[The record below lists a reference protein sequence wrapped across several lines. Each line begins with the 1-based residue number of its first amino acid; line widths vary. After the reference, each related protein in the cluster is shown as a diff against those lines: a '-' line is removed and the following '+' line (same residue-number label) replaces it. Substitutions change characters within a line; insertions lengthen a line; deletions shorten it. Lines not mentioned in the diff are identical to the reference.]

1 VPGLVRAD
9 ETPAERHPVAGRV
22 FRPPPDARDTRD
34 GEDRGHHLSP
44 LLILAISGHEVRALG
59 KSFGSRAAL
68 EGADLVVAHAVQAGP
83 LQKESHMLS
92 SDFLRG
98 LRVRLVTAMC
108 FLARH
113 ARHFENFTP
122 NF

>member
-1 VPGLVRAD
+1 
-9 ETPAERHPVAGRV
+9 
-22 FRPPPDARDTRD
+22 
-34 GEDRGHHLSP
+34 
-44 LLILAISGHEVRALG
+44 
-59 KSFGSRAAL
+59 
-68 EGADLVVAHAVQAGP
+68 
-83 LQKESHMLS
+83 MLS

-98 LRVRLVTAMC
+98 LRVRLVTAMR